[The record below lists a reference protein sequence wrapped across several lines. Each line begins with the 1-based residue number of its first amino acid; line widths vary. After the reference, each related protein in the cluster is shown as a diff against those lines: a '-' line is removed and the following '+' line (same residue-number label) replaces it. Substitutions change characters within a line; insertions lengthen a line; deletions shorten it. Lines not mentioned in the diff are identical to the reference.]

1 MQQRIG
7 SANMTGQQYLWLVDL
22 TATDL
27 AAEIRA
33 ALAQMAKAHHYAH
46 EVRSDPWEF
55 AVEIERLIDLGL
67 TTSDLRW
74 LVKKGYIEHA
84 REITYPGD
92 GTRAFLPIES
102 STAFTSETCFVLSNS
117 GLLLARS
124 ACDDCESS
132 NFAKD
137 CSSAQSGPAFIPR
150 WDGQSRALY
159 LGEQIVKQ
167 YAVPAPNQEIV
178 LTAFQEQQWAQYIDD
193 PIPPAPEQ
201 NQKIRLRD
209 TIKCLNAHQQ
219 NRLIRFHGNGTG
231 ERIRWELTE
240 AGSLHLSAGMLRLRR
255 AR

>member
-1 MQQRIG
+1 
-7 SANMTGQQYLWLVDL
+7 MTGEQYLRLVDL

-27 AAEIRA
+27 APEIRA

-46 EVRSDPWEF
+46 ELRSDPWEF
-55 AVEIERLIDLGL
+55 AVEMERLIDSGL

-74 LVKKGYIEHA
+74 LVKKGYVEHA

-92 GTRAFLPIES
+92 SSRAFLPIES

-124 ACDDCESS
+124 TCDDREPACSVRS
-132 NFAKD
+132 
-137 CSSAQSGPAFIPR
+137 CSSSESGLAFIPR
-150 WDGQSRALY
+150 WDSESRALY
-159 LGEQIVKQ
+159 LGERIVKQ
-167 YAVPAPNQEIV
+167 FAVPAPNQEIV
-178 LTAFQEQQWAQYIDD
+178 LTAFQEQDWAQYIDD

-231 ERIRWELTE
+231 ERIRWELTD
-240 AGSLHLSAGMLRLRR
+240 AASSQRFTGTLRLRC